1 MLRFISI
8 CLFIELWEAISQTY
22 KKNLDGSENSYQ
34 SKEIIRNNRISSN
47 HDGCHQ
53 IIFYPKNPAS

>member
-22 KKNLDGSENSYQ
+22 KKNLDGIENSYQ
-34 SKEIIRNNRISSN
+34 SNYLEKIIEYLLIMMAV
-47 HDGCHQ
+47 
-53 IIFYPKNPAS
+53 IK